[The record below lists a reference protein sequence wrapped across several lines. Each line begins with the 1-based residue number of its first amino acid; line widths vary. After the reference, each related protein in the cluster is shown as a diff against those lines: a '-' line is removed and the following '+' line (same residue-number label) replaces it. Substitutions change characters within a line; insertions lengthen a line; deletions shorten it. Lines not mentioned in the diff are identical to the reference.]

1 MSGKAEILGQAG
13 RKDDAIT
20 TIDAAIAAK
29 PGAPDL
35 LNSRC
40 WLKGTLNVMLDTAL
54 KDCTKAI
61 ALSDSSEKVL
71 DSRAMVYFRL
81 NQMDDA
87 LADLNTALEQD
98 PSLEASLYMRG
109 VIHKKL
115 GDAKA
120 AETDLAAA
128 RLMRPTIDRTYARY
142 GIVP

>member
-13 RKDDAIT
+13 RKDAAIT